1 MRLFFKSILTI
12 FILLIILIVGIAI
25 GAFFSGNKNFSGKDK
40 IAVINV
46 NSVITQS
53 KDYLDSIKKIRDNDK
68 IKGVLVRI
76 NSPGGAVG
84 PSQEIFSELEALSKE
99 MPVVASMGNVAA
111 SGGYYIACAADTI
124 YANPGTITGSIG
136 VIAQFANY
144 KDLLEWAKVDVEVI
158 KSGKL
163 KDIGS
168 PFKEM
173 SSEDKAYIQSL
184 IENVHSQFKEV
195 VSKKRKIKD
204 EKLSTLT
211 DGRIFTGQQAKELNL
226 IDELGNYN
234 VALNKAAELAGIEK
248 DPEVIEFPKARSPLY
263 DLLLSRS
270 STTAKLLGNP
280 VKTNFGLFYI
290 ANIGY

>member
-12 FILLIILIVGIAI
+12 FILFITLVVGITL
-25 GAFFSGNKNFSGKDK
+25 GAFFSGNKSFSGKDK

-46 NSVITQS
+46 DSIIIQS
-53 KDYLDSIKKIRDNDK
+53 KDYLDSIKKIRKNDS
-68 IKGVLVRI
+68 IKGVLIRI

-84 PSQEIFSELEALSKE
+84 PSQEIYSELVDLSEE

-111 SGGYYIACAADTI
+111 SGGYYIACAAETI

-144 KDLLEWAKVDVEVI
+144 KELLEWAKVDVEVI

-163 KDIGS
+163 KDLGS

-173 SSEDKAYIQSL
+173 SPEDRAYIQDL
-184 IENVHSQFKEV
+184 MENVHSQFKKV
-195 VSKKRKIKD
+195 VSEKREID
-204 EKLSTLT
+204 YESLSTLA
-211 DGRIFTGQQAKELNL
+211 DGRIFTGEQAKDMKL
-226 IDELGNYN
+226 IDELGNFN
-234 VALNKAAELAGIEK
+234 KALNKTAELAGIEGE
-248 DPEVIEFPKARSPLY
+248 PEIVEFPKTRSPIF

-270 STTAKLLGNP
+270 GASAKLLTNP

>member
-1 MRLFFKSILTI
+1 MV
-12 FILLIILIVGIAI
+12 VGITL
-25 GAFFSGNKNFSGKDK
+25 GAFFSGNKSFSGKDK

-46 NSVITQS
+46 DSIIIQS
-53 KDYLDSIKKIRDNDK
+53 KDYLDSIKKIRKNDS
-68 IKGVLVRI
+68 IKGVLIRI

-84 PSQEIFSELEALSKE
+84 PSQEIYSELVDLSEE

-111 SGGYYIACAADTI
+111 SGGYYIACAAETI

-144 KDLLEWAKVDVEVI
+144 KELLEWAKVDVEVI

-163 KDIGS
+163 KDLGS

-173 SSEDKAYIQSL
+173 SPEDRAYIQDL
-184 IENVHSQFKEV
+184 MENVHSQFKKV
-195 VSKKRKIKD
+195 VSEKREID
-204 EKLSTLT
+204 YESLSTLA
-211 DGRIFTGQQAKELNL
+211 DGRIFTGEQAKDMKL
-226 IDELGNYN
+226 IDELGNFN
-234 VALNKAAELAGIEK
+234 KALNKTAELAGIEGE
-248 DPEVIEFPKARSPLY
+248 PEIVEFPKTRSPIF

-270 STTAKLLGNP
+270 GASAKLLTNP